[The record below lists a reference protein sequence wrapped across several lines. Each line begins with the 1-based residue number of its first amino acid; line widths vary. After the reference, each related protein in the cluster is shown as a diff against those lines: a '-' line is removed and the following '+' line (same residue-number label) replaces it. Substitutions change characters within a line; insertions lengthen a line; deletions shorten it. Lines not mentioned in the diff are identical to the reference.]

1 VAVTDLLGA
10 ANLVRAQT
18 LKVYEPLLAVA
29 LIYIVLAFVIEHLCA
44 RLGKVPQR
52 QA

>member
-1 VAVTDLLGA
+1 MAVTDLLGA

-29 LIYIVLAFVIEHLCA
+29 LIYIVLAFVIEYGCS
-44 RLGKVPQR
+44 RLGTTPQR
-52 QA
+52 TA